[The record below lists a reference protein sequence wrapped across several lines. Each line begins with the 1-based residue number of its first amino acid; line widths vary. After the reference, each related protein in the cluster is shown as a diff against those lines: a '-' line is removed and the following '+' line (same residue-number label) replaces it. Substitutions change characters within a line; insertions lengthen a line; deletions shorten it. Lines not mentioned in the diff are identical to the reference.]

1 MANSRRC
8 FLGENGRPLRL
19 FCRRIDAG
27 QYCSNK
33 CFDYNSSDIK
43 FCKLSVSST
52 SVVGIIMDIQ
62 SEGSWLE
69 SARTIDIFTVSYTF
83 KLKAHGSNPL
93 NNSRGVP
100 VYYVSQY
107 DSLPWFLYLS
117 LLYVKRIQTRSLQN
131 CKITKIIDKCLYN
144 FLVDSN
150 QCPSERLSRMLPL
163 SYKTVST

>member
-100 VYYVSQY
+100 VYHSTTVCLGFCIYHY
-107 DSLPWFLYLS
+107 YMLRGYKPGAFKI
-117 LLYVKRIQTRSLQN
+117 VK
-131 CKITKIIDKCLYN
+131 
-144 FLVDSN
+144 
-150 QCPSERLSRMLPL
+150 
-163 SYKTVST
+163 